1 MDYFGQ
7 FYLDSEK
14 DIIITLYKEGKTLRY
29 VLRTPHHTTG
39 NLITNLAHLCHLPI
53 TYEKNGYKMIEGQ
66 IPCYIDGHNQQ
77 VYIFRLGNTKV
88 ANIYPDGQIDQKASI
103 PAIAK
108 TLMSQT
114 KDYDLDEFKTLV
126 KTYIREEVKFHSDL
140 HTHRNAN

>member
-53 TYEKNGYKMIEGQ
+53 TYEKNGYKKVQ
-66 IPCYIDGHNQQ
+66 SYFSCTQTDDGFHFRGNHHQQ
-77 VYIFRLGNTKV
+77 ARAFPFGT
-88 ANIYPDGQIDQKASI
+88 
-103 PAIAK
+103 
-108 TLMSQT
+108 
-114 KDYDLDEFKTLV
+114 F
-126 KTYIREEVKFHSDL
+126 EE
-140 HTHRNAN
+140 